1 MNIEDMQHEGKI
13 EMTIVLGFIH
23 INGKAVQHHG
33 HYVEP
38 RHLVEDTRLVIDLG
52 TSETQSPDQS

>member
-1 MNIEDMQHEGKI
+1 MNVEDMQTEGKI
-13 EMTIVLGFIH
+13 ELRIVLGFLH

-38 RHLVEDTRLVIDLG
+38 RHLVEDTSIVIDL
-52 TSETQSPDQS
+52 ETAKTES